1 MAKIFEFN
9 GNKGSLLD
17 QVSKTAGT
25 LTAGTSRGFV
35 KTEKGLAMK
44 FDGAVTKID
53 YGDRANITTNDFAM
67 EAWVKLTN
75 YDNFNIMFGKSDATD
90 GYILLS
96 NPTDGLPRIR
106 VGGTPWNI
114 GSTPIPLNKWNHVF
128 CNFDR
133 DGNAEVFLNNIS
145 VGTQDISSE
154 SSSITNA
161 SSLLVGTLT
170 THFLT
175 GNQAKCRLY
184 DSLLT
189 QNECNNLYKEFLH
202 SFGTSEQKRGF
213 EKIKPTDL
221 SNEVDSVVGSQLVAN
236 GEFDTDSDWIKGTG
250 WTINTTTKKLIAT
263 NVAQYSAV
271 NTQAGVM
278 VIGKYYKYTWTIDSA
293 DGAILL
299 QEGPNTTI
307 QSSDSAGVGIGTH
320 TGYYRSVVGG
330 VIRIKMGGAT
340 GSSGQFDNIRVQ
352 ELTGLVAAYNMIP
365 SSGGVLTDISGEG
378 NDGTITGA
386 LSTPEGLAF
395 DGVTST
401 ITSALTQTAASPFS
415 VCLRFK
421 TSSDV
426 TTEQTLWSDYLG
438 TSDRSI
444 IQIQSGTIRIVIYN
458 GTEYKISG
466 TVVGD
471 TWYNVVLT
479 WDGSSTIKLYLDA
492 IPQSGTTSVNH
503 YASGGAL
510 ILGGLSTTT
519 YIFNGIIGDY
529 KAYNYAFTPTQAQ
542 AYHNSFI
549 KPTIRESFS
558 DSGADGIVK
567 LPKGWM

>member
-189 QNECNNLYKEFLH
+189 QNERNTLYEEFQNSH
-202 SFGTSEQKRGF
+202 GVSEQKRGF
-213 EKIKPTDL
+213 NLIKPTDL
-221 SNEVDSVVGSQLVAN
+221 SSEVDSVVGSDELAPLDFTSVWTSISASNITSDSFETAGAGGLGYQLSNPTGKRYKVNIVGTTSSSELTVREYTSTIHKNLGTGA
-236 GEFDTDSDWIKGTG
+236 FDETFTFDSDAAA
-250 WTINTTTKKLIAT
+250 AT
-263 NVAQYSAV
+263 PGRLYLRHDG
-271 NTQAGVM
+271 AGV
-278 VIGKYYKYTWTIDSA
+278 
-293 DGAILL
+293 
-299 QEGPNTTI
+299 TTI
-307 QSSDSAGVGIGTH
+307 SKLTIT
-320 TGYYRSVVGG
+320 
-330 VIRIKMGGAT
+330 
-340 GSSGQFDNIRVQ
+340 
-352 ELTGLVAAYNMIP
+352 ELTGLVAAYNFQP

-378 NDGTITGA
+378 NNGTITGA
-386 LSTPEGLAF
+386 LSTKDGMAF

-401 ITSALTQTAASPFS
+401 ITSALTQTAVSPFS

-444 IQIQSGTIRIVIYN
+444 IQIQSGTFRTVIYN